1 MAKSIDHDQQREIF
15 AAAALEVIV
24 KEGVAGL
31 TVRRVSEE
39 AGYTTGALTHY
50 FKSKDQLLL
59 AASELSAR
67 QVREEMARV
76 ESIVPAVEAIRQVVA
91 IALPLKRGH
100 RWRGWIGFWERSSY
114 DDQVARTMRLR
125 YVEWRQRLMR
135 LLRRAQKEGD
145 VAPAVDIR
153 KAAEALVVLVDGIG
167 VEVTLGVQN
176 IPPARQK
183 AMFELWLETVRVNP
197 IVEAA
202 AVKSGRKSTIAKPTR
217 KAEAKAERQS
227 TPAKAASA
235 RRSAPLRPN
244 VP

>member
-1 MAKSIDHDQQREIF
+1 MATKSIDYYQQREIF
-15 AAAALEVIV
+15 AAAALEVIM
-24 KEGVAGL
+24 KEGIAGL
-31 TVRRVSEE
+31 TVRRVSEQ

-50 FKSKDQLLL
+50 FQSKDQLLL

-67 QVREEMARV
+67 QVREAMARV

-91 IALPLKRGH
+91 IALPLKRGDN
-100 RWRGWIGFWERSSY
+100 WRGWVGFWERSSY

-153 KAAEALVVLVDGIG
+153 NAAEALVALVDGIG

-183 AMFELWLETVRVNP
+183 AMFDLWLETVRAKP

-202 AVKSGRKSTIAKPTR
+202 AVKPGRKSTAAKP
-217 KAEAKAERQS
+217 KAEAKAQRPR
-227 TPAKAASA
+227 TPANAASP
-235 RRSAPLRPN
+235 RRSALLRPN

>member
-15 AAAALEVIV
+15 AAAALEVITQ
-24 KEGVAGL
+24 EGIAGL
-31 TVRRVSEE
+31 TVRRVSEQ

-50 FKSKDQLLL
+50 FRSKDQLLL

-91 IALPLKRGH
+91 IALPLKRGR

-114 DDQVARTMRLR
+114 DGQVARTMRLR

-135 LLRRAQKEGD
+135 LLRRAQREGD
-145 VAPAVDIR
+145 VAPAVDIGN
-153 KAAEALVVLVDGIG
+153 AAEALVALVDGIG

-183 AMFELWLETVRVNP
+183 AMFELWLETVLTKP

-202 AVKSGRKSTIAKPTR
+202 AAKPGRKSTDAKRTS
-217 KAEAKAERQS
+217 KAEAKAPRQRAATS
-227 TPAKAASA
+227 AASA
-235 RRSAPLRPN
+235 RRSVPLRPN